1 MTTNLKIPFKT
12 AKFLIQDA
20 DVLLFRT
27 SGRMNTISWWIRKYT
42 RSPYS
47 HAGLAHWEDDELL
60 CLEFR
65 EFEGSREYP
74 IAKYLEQGQCID
86 VFRAASRVEVPY
98 VDASFPEYPEIRYK
112 THEFTDKTASN
123 IISTAHELLGRRYG
137 WWNIW
142 QFAKL
147 YMPFI
152 RLGQN
157 INRKNGI
164 GAEQEF
170 VCSTL
175 VTYSYRIHYIDP
187 VPYVADSYTSP
198 GDLARSELFSKMF
211 EIV

>member
-1 MTTNLKIPFKT
+1 MINHKVPLKL
-12 AKFLIQDA
+12 AKYLVQDA

-27 SGRMNTISWWIRKYT
+27 HGWMNTVGWWIRKYT
-42 RSPYS
+42 RSEYS
-47 HAGLAHWEDDELL
+47 HAGLAHVRPDGELS

-65 EFEGSREYP
+65 EFKGSREYS
-74 IAKYLEQGQCID
+74 IEQYLKEGAVID
-86 VFRAASRVEVPY
+86 VFRAASKVERPY
-98 VDASFPEYPEIRYK
+98 IDDTFPDYPEIKYK
-112 THEFTDKTASN
+112 TLEFTDQVANN
-123 IISTAHELLGRRYG
+123 IISTSKELLGRDYG

-157 INRKNGI
+157 INRKNGL
-164 GAEQEF
+164 ATEQEF

-198 GDLARSELFSKMF
+198 GDLARSELFCKMF
-211 EIV
+211 QIV